1 MRPNDGRSSDTQKTA
16 PPHRHRDCNAS
27 PSQCSCFV
35 ACVSPAF
42 LRIPGLEQRR
52 LHLSE
57 SCLHAPRRLRCV
69 KTRFTAA
76 REAMLGGNLDRR
88 SHHNAETPFRLG
100 VDRQQAIALACAAM
114 EIVCHALMRRWLL
127 CVRAQSVFSTLLCP
141 RQANHE
147 HNARD
152 ARSSP
157 SDELALRHIKRL
169 VAFFP
174 IRLIV
179 PGISPACGSRFPWP
193 ISSRVVNLS
202 AAPRSAGLSRASR
215 TAACPPA
222 SEASC
227 RLNGRIFPPC
237 AREARARRVSSA
249 PDLPFYFDPF
259 LRWARQDS
267 LLITPPLLWSSLL
280 HCLTAFAP
288 SASLLL
294 TSPCFFPSAGPHRHA
309 MSLFRRASTLHL
321 LLPFTRTRSS
331 LTLALTD
338 ADKKLFAG
346 SAADN
351 DSESAFPYPDGDR
364 ESAGPKDEA
373 GGGDEEYR
381 MYKRRWIGVVAIVRV
396 SFPPSAP
403 RARG

>member
-1 MRPNDGRSSDTQKTA
+1 
-16 PPHRHRDCNAS
+16 
-27 PSQCSCFV
+27 
-35 ACVSPAF
+35 
-42 LRIPGLEQRR
+42 
-52 LHLSE
+52 
-57 SCLHAPRRLRCV
+57 
-69 KTRFTAA
+69 
-76 REAMLGGNLDRR
+76 MLGGNLDRR

-152 ARSSP
+152 ARSSS

-280 HCLTAFAP
+280 HCLCAFRFSSLDEPLFLSLGGPPTATPCPSSAARRRCTSCYPSPGPAP
-288 SASLLL
+288 R
-294 TSPCFFPSAGPHRHA
+294 SPSR
-309 MSLFRRASTLHL
+309 SETL
-321 LLPFTRTRSS
+321 TRSS
-331 LTLALTD
+331 SQAPRPTTTPRARSPTRMATERVQGQRMRQEAETRSTGCTSD
-338 ADKKLFAG
+338 AG
-346 SAADN
+346 SASSPSCVFPSLSPRRGLVAD
-351 DSESAFPYPDGDR
+351 SWSA
-364 ESAGPKDEA
+364 
-373 GGGDEEYR
+373 
-381 MYKRRWIGVVAIVRV
+381 RR
-396 SFPPSAP
+396 SS
-403 RARG
+403 